1 MCGSALA
8 HYMVVEYT
16 RHAVRGRHFGVERVT
31 RATHLTD
38 RLGDLVMNSIDTRS
52 LAAHVIRLLG
62 VAQAKG
68 RVARLDEVAS
78 ELDVRRTDVRAVV
91 SRLHAEGHV
100 DALRMKLTM
109 SGLGIA
115 AALSGSKLRTPRRHE
130 EAVARVA

>member
-1 MCGSALA
+1 
-8 HYMVVEYT
+8 
-16 RHAVRGRHFGVERVT
+16 
-31 RATHLTD
+31 
-38 RLGDLVMNSIDTRS
+38 MNSIDTRS